1 MKKQIREQDIYYF
14 DSGEQEDTA
23 LCAGM
28 LRQMIA
34 EIMRRENR
42 KGVLLFCIGTD
53 RSTGDS
59 LGPLIGHKLKRAGL
73 KDRRITVV
81 GTLDS
86 PVHAMNLEQ
95 AIFMVQH
102 CYPDHVIVAVD
113 ASVGQTEHVGCIT
126 LGKGALRPGLG
137 VCKELQEV
145 GDIFIT
151 GIVGGYGNYDPLMLQ
166 SVRLSVV
173 MADGQIPSA
182 RASAR
187 HCCRNSIL
195 FVEEFFELSDRK

>member
-1 MKKQIREQDIYYF
+1 MKKRIREQDIYYF
-14 DSGEQEDTA
+14 DSGEQEDA
-23 LCAGM
+23 GLCAGM
-28 LRQMIA
+28 LRQMIG

-42 KGVLLFCIGTD
+42 RGVLLFCIGTD

-59 LGPLIGHKLKRAGL
+59 LGPLIGHKLRDLGWKNERVQ
-73 KDRRITVV
+73 VV
-81 GTLDS
+81 GTLDC

-95 AIFMVQH
+95 AVFMVRR

-113 ASVGQTEHVGCIT
+113 ASVGRSEHVGCIT

-137 VCKELQEV
+137 VCKELQAV

-151 GIVGGYGNYDPLMLQ
+151 GIVGGCGSCDPLMLQ

-173 MADGQIPSA
+173 MRMADYICDSVRQALVPET
-182 RASAR
+182 
-187 HCCRNSIL
+187 HNFCRRVL
-195 FVEEFFELSDRK
+195 

>member
-1 MKKQIREQDIYYF
+1 M
-14 DSGEQEDTA
+14 
-23 LCAGM
+23 
-28 LRQMIA
+28 
-34 EIMRRENR
+34 
-42 KGVLLFCIGTD
+42 
-53 RSTGDS
+53 
-59 LGPLIGHKLKRAGL
+59 
-73 KDRRITVV
+73 

-137 VCKELQEV
+137 GC
-145 GDIFIT
+145 IFIT

-173 MADGQIPSA
+173 MQMADSICESIRQALLPEF
-182 RASAR
+182 
-187 HCCRNSIL
+187 HTFCRRV
-195 FVEEFFELSDRK
+195 F